1 MRISVKADAS
11 SPQSSNSSRDAL
23 IKQLTEAASKLGLV
37 VGMPEGKPKY
47 AADNMVLGVPKMA
60 ASGIASFVNYP
71 GGREAL
77 QRKAGEGLE
86 AVKQEILASCPESD
100 KELMNYILNEPA
112 GSRKQKYQNG
122 WMCDCEEAMV
132 LVDDPLTLEGGIVVE
147 KGVKGKVLEIAKD
160 GDTWPGPPAWGGA
173 RIDFGGT
180 IGEQYVSKDQFQNL
194 VGVVLASRQI
204 ADPAAP
210 GGKRGMLFKD
220 FCEHEV
226 AKARGLTPAM
236 VFVLR
241 FYTTWGFANINSPL
255 RDPDL
260 QGQKTSHKLAATVY
274 LLDMAIRQSRAVAA
288 DSPEANV
295 PLSLFR
301 GIGKREMPDEFK
313 TAGGTELAPMST
325 VRKFCTI
332 LSVTLMSAHACHCR
346 ITEFPHRRHWS
357 TCGTDVFFLV
367 FLRLVQTAN
376 LWVALKY
383 SQEGDSSVLLWLR
396 TQTFMDRGVDLT
408 WISAFPHEREF
419 LFSPLTYMQ
428 SVRDEPVIVKIGG
441 VTYQVFEVKV
451 SM

>member
-1 MRISVKADAS
+1 VDGTELITLQSKADVATKFPSLHPSLQIMLAQNVAS
-11 SPQSSNSSRDAL
+11 AVAAYLTPQSSAPQSSNGSKGAL
-23 IKQLTEAASKLGLV
+23 IKQLTEAASKLELV

-47 AADNMVLGVPKMA
+47 AAENMVLGVPKLA

-226 AKARGLTPAM
+226 AKECELTPAM

-241 FYTTWGFANINSPL
+241 FYTTWGFVNINSPL

-260 QGQKTSHKLAATVY
+260 MARKTSHKLGATVY
-274 LLDMAIRQSRAVAA
+274 QLSEAIKLSRQVAA
-288 DSPEANV
+288 VSPEANV

-301 GIGKREMPDEFK
+301 GIGKREMDANFK
-313 TAGGTELAPMST
+313 KEGGTELAPMST
-325 VRKFCTI
+325 VRKFCKI
-332 LSVTLMSAHACHCR
+332 L
-346 ITEFPHRRHWS
+346 
-357 TCGTDVFFLV
+357 
-367 FLRLVQTAN
+367 
-376 LWVALKY
+376 
-383 SQEGDSSVLLWLR
+383 LR
-396 TQTFMDRGVDLT
+396 T
-408 WISAFPHEREF
+408 
-419 LFSPLTYMQ
+419 
-428 SVRDEPVIVKIGG
+428 
-441 VTYQVFEVKV
+441 
-451 SM
+451 

>member
-1 MRISVKADAS
+1 
-11 SPQSSNSSRDAL
+11 
-23 IKQLTEAASKLGLV
+23 
-37 VGMPEGKPKY
+37 
-47 AADNMVLGVPKMA
+47 MA

-180 IGEQYVSKDQFQNL
+180 IGVQWVSKDQFQSL
-194 VGVVLASRQI
+194 AGVVLPSRQI

-210 GGKRGMLFKD
+210 GGKRGMIFKD
-220 FCEHEV
+220 FCEHQV
-226 AKARGLTPAM
+226 AKDCNLTPAM
-236 VFVLR
+236 VLLLR
-241 FYTTWGFANINSPL
+241 FYTTWGFVNINSPL

-260 QGQKTSHKLAATVY
+260 MDQKTSHKLGVCVY
-274 LLDMAIRQSRAVAA
+274 LLELAIKQSRAAAA

-301 GIGKREMPDEFK
+301 GIKEREMPNEF
-313 TAGGTELAPMST
+313 TTRGGTELAPMST
-325 VRKFCTI
+325 VRTFCDPHMRA
-332 LSVTLMSAHACHCR
+332 VCR

-357 TCGTDVFFLV
+357 TCGADILSLCADGRALGCAQILAGRRQFG
-367 FLRLVQTAN
+367 AA
-376 LWVALKY
+376 VAAHPKLHG
-383 SQEGDSSVLLWLR
+383 QG
-396 TQTFMDRGVDLT
+396 RGPDLDLC
-408 WISAFPHEREF
+408 FP
-419 LFSPLTYMQ
+419 S
-428 SVRDEPVIVKIGG
+428 
-441 VTYQVFEVKV
+441 
-451 SM
+451 